1 MQYTVSTPKGNSF
14 RRSGL
19 VFSDVAMI
27 VDSEDIG
34 SERMSAILAEPMLS
48 VVPVIS
54 IPVPESKPN
63 DFEAAR
69 AILSP
74 VPPEPLNT
82 ATDKQPVIA
91 ESAKSELPMSSPSRA
106 IKPAKRGRKA
116 KRNRV

>member
-19 VFSDVAMI
+19 VFSDVSII

-34 SERMSAILAEPMLS
+34 SERMSAILAEPMLIT
-48 VVPVIS
+48 VPVVS

-63 DFEAAR
+63 DFETTR
-69 AILSP
+69 TVLGP

-82 ATDKQPVIA
+82 TTDKQPVIA
-91 ESAKSELPMSSPSRA
+91 KSVKSELPMSSPSRA

-116 KRNRV
+116 KRNRP

>member
-19 VFSDVAMI
+19 VFSDVTII

-34 SERMSAILAEPMLS
+34 SERMSAILAEPMLIT
-48 VVPVIS
+48 VPVIS
-54 IPVPESKPN
+54 IPVPESKPD
-63 DFEAAR
+63 DFETIR
-69 AILSP
+69 TVLGP

-82 ATDKQPVIA
+82 TTDKQPVIA
-91 ESAKSELPMSSPSRA
+91 ESVKSELPMSSPSRA

-116 KRNRV
+116 KRN